1 MANQRN
7 SRKNVLYRLTFII
20 TLNFSAPVI
29 YTRPAQGVGIT
40 TESIAAVMPGIDRHT
55 EICDRFYL
63 PAGDCLFVIVHQ
75 VANAL
80 TRIAVT

>member
-1 MANQRN
+1 MNGDPNHNRN
-7 SRKNVLYRLTFII
+7 R
-20 TLNFSAPVI
+20 A
-29 YTRPAQGVGIT
+29 
-40 TESIAAVMPGIDRHT
+40 ESIAAVMPGIDRHT